1 MKIVRTREEWAPLRA
16 RGRGWFLLRYGVLGR
31 GLPLALIC
39 AVAIEVSL
47 GSPFPEALR
56 SQAFLLRFVLA
67 LAVFSVSGCLTA
79 NVTWN
84 LYERKLG
91 PPGGGARSASGGAAS
106 TKRE

>member
-1 MKIVRTREEWAPLRA
+1 VKVVRTHAEWAALRA
-16 RGRGWFLLRYGVLGR
+16 RGRRWFLLRYGVLGR
-31 GLPLALIC
+31 GLPLALLC

-56 SQAFLLRFVLA
+56 SQAFLGRLGLL

-79 NVTWN
+79 NATWN

-91 PPGGGARSASGGAAS
+91 APGSDARSASGGAAS